1 MQQGICTNFG
11 NCSKADRQELQRI
24 PEGADLLCAECQQPL
39 TSKAKSGGG
48 LPVPLLAGL
57 ALLLLLLVGGGTW
70 LALKSSTSTKSA
82 GPTSSPGASTA
93 PLAAATPFATPAVT
107 PFATPAATPTP
118 TPPVQVAL
126 RLQGSNTIG
135 ANLIRGLIESF
146 LAQEGWSNV
155 TRVPGRDAE
164 EYSLQ
169 GVVAGANSVGSVT
182 VSAHGSTTAFDG
194 LGRDECDVGMA
205 SRRVKPAEQAALA
218 RLGDLT
224 SPGCEHVLALDGLA
238 IIVPKSNPVTN
249 LNRRQ
254 LQDLFSG
261 RVADWGAVGGRPG
274 PVHLYARDD
283 KSGTFDTFKT
293 LVLEATPLSP
303 GAKRFDDSNQLSDA
317 VAADPSG
324 IGFIGLPFVRSA
336 KALAIS
342 EVGAAPLV
350 PTMFTVATEDYP
362 LSRRLYLYT
371 AASPANPLALRFV
384 EYALGAAGQEVVA
397 KFGFVDQTVKK
408 PKKEDLAIPNIPR
421 DALPPEY
428 TTITAGADRLAVN
441 FRFRSG
447 SSQLDNKAVDDLE
460 RVTAY
465 LASPAARGRQVL
477 LLGFADN
484 KGNEKANKVLSEERA
499 RIVAKQFAT
508 RGVLAGESRG
518 FGPAVPVG
526 DNTTDD
532 GREKNRRVEVWM
544 K

>member
-11 NCSKADRQELQRI
+11 NCSKADRRELTRI
-24 PEGADLLCAECQQPL
+24 PDGTDLLCPECQQPL
-39 TSKAKSGGG
+39 TPKTKPGG
-48 LPVPLLAGL
+48 VSTPLIAGVV
-57 ALLLLLLVGGGTW
+57 LLLLLFVGAGTW
-70 LALKSSTSTKSA
+70 FALKST
-82 GPTSSPGASTA
+82 TSSPPKGTAGSSPDPATSTASTA
-93 PLAAATPFATPAVT
+93 TPTPLAAPTP
-107 PFATPAATPTP
+107 TPAATPTP
-118 TPPVQVAL
+118 VAAVQVAL

-135 ANLIRGLIESF
+135 DKLIGGLLEGF

-155 TRVPGRDAE
+155 TRVPGRDRE
-164 EYSLQ
+164 EYSLE
-169 GVVAGANSVGSVT
+169 GVVPGSGTVGSVT
-182 VSAHGSTTAFDG
+182 VSAHGSATAFEG

-238 IIVPKSNPVTN
+238 IIVPKSNSVAN

-261 RVADWGAVGGRPG
+261 RTTDWGAVGGRPG

-283 KSGTFDTFKT
+283 KSGTFDTFKA
-293 LVLEATPLSP
+293 LVLEAAPLAP
-303 GAKRFDDSNQLSDA
+303 GTKRFDDSNQLSDA
-317 VAADPSG
+317 VAADPAG

-336 KALAIS
+336 KALAIA
-342 EVGAAPLV
+342 EVGAAALV
-350 PTMFTVATEDYP
+350 PTVFTVATEDYP

-384 EYALGAAGQEVVA
+384 DYALAAAGQEVVA

-408 PKKEDLAIPNIPR
+408 PKKEDLAVPAVPR
-421 DALPPEY
+421 EALPPAY
-428 TTITAGADRLAVN
+428 TALTAGADRLAVN

-447 SSQLDNKAVDDLE
+447 SSQLDNKATDDLE

-465 LASPAARGRQVL
+465 LASPAAKGRQVL

-484 KGNEKANKVLSEERA
+484 KGNERVNQTLSDERA
-499 RIVAKQFAT
+499 RIVAKQFAS
-508 RGVLAGESRG
+508 RGVLAGDSRG

-532 GREKNRRVEVWM
+532 GREKNRRVEVWV